1 MSILCLDTLAKLYPF
16 NEFSTPQLEQL
27 LAKGEVIECQQGCA
41 ILRKHKTSQHSHYL
55 IDGLVEVRSSFF
67 ERYQLLPAE
76 ARARQPLEDLAGQ
89 EAQVTALEYCRLVRF
104 LTSDIVAASL
114 LVPPP
119 DYEVDAERGDALDG
133 AYVVEDSSLHA
144 DWMSAFLHSPLVNHV
159 SARDI
164 QQLLTSIE
172 DVTFVAGQRVVSA
185 GEYGDYFYIVK
196 SGLAVVQT
204 DPNGP
209 YRGREFSLLP
219 GSYFG
224 EEALVG
230 NTIRNA
236 EVYMESKGVLGRI
249 DQEAFNTFIRDS
261 LVVRARA
268 ENVNFVLESPGD
280 HSVILDVRLYP
291 EYRTSHRKNSTNVP
305 LAALRERLEQMD
317 IGKHY
322 YITPE
327 GGPRSE
333 LATFLMRQAGFN
345 AVLIQEGGEPA

>member
-1 MSILCLDTLAKLYPF
+1 MSELCLDTIANFSPF
-16 NEFSTPQLEQL
+16 NEFSSTQRKQL
-27 LAKGEVIECQQGCA
+27 LACSEVVEREQGCA
-41 ILRKHKTSQHSHYL
+41 ILRKNKASQYSHYL
-55 IDGLVEVRSSFF
+55 LRGEIEVRSSFF
-67 ERYQLLPAE
+67 ERYQISHADP
-76 ARARQPLEDLAGQ
+76 RARQPLEELAGH
-89 EAQVTALEYCRLVRF
+89 EAQVTALADCRLVRF
-104 LTSDIVAASL
+104 PTSEIVAASTH
-114 LVPPP
+114 VPPP
-119 DYEVDAERGDALDG
+119 DYDIDTQHEDPLDG
-133 AYVVEDSSLHA
+133 AYIVEDSALHA

-164 QQLLTSIE
+164 QQLLSHIE
-172 DVTFVAGQRVVSA
+172 DITFDEGQTVVHA

-196 SGLAVVQT
+196 SGLAVVRT

-249 DQEAFNTFIRDS
+249 DQNAFNAFIRDA
-261 LVVRARA
+261 LVVRTQADK
-268 ENVNFVLESPGD
+268 VNFALESPDD
-280 HSVILDVRLYP
+280 HSVILDIRLYP
-291 EYRTSHRKNSTNVP
+291 EYRRSHRKHSTNVP
-305 LAALRERLEQMD
+305 LAALRERLNQMD
-317 IGKHY
+317 MAKHY
-322 YITPE
+322 YITPD